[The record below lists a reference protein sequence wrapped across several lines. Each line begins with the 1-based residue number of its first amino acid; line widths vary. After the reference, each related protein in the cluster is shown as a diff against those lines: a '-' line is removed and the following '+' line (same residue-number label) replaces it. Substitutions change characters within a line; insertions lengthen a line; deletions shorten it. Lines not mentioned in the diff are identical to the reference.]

1 MLRRRSPLFHAII
14 KELKKNGLA
23 VSGADSFKI
32 KQELAV
38 CDILS
43 LLHFALLP
51 SDNLS
56 LAEALRSPLFN
67 LSEQDLFALAYGRGD
82 KTLWQVLQE
91 KQTDY
96 QSAHDILRDILA
108 HTDFLRP
115 YEMIERILIHHGGRK
130 KMIARLGEEIEDA
143 LDELLAQALKFET
156 SNAAS
161 LSGFLQWFAADDLTI
176 KRALDGQLNQI
187 RVMTIHGAKGLE
199 SPLVILPD
207 TAERRTPNT
216 DKILKTDE
224 GILVWASRKDEA
236 SQAQLV
242 LAERNKQKRAEEEL
256 RLLYV
261 AMTRAESWLIICGA
275 GSRGQSGET
284 WYDLVEAAMRGQ
296 SVAYDLAGQT
306 IQRLETGDWQQVD
319 APDAPAQKSA
329 PTPATEK
336 PNWTQTKPASS
347 PRPAQPLSPSRL
359 LPDTHTEDTI
369 DIKPRE
375 QEYLPAQ
382 TPAQTAA
389 QNAAKSWGLGVHL
402 LLEHLPNYP
411 PDQWQGIATALLSD
425 APDPDQTPAIIKQ
438 ATNLLGDKTLAFL
451 FGKNSRAEIG
461 ITAPNIAPLL
471 KNHAMRGYIDR
482 LIIDP
487 TRILAVDYKSHST
500 PPTSPETT
508 PDSILAQMGAYHY
521 GLGQIYPDRD
531 IETAILWTRTAALM
545 PLPKDLIY
553 AALEKIKPLDLAP
566 KTD

>member
-1 MLRRRSPLFHAII
+1 
-14 KELKKNGLA
+14 
-23 VSGADSFKI
+23 
-32 KQELAV
+32 QELAV

-67 LSEQDLFALAYGRGD
+67 LSEQDLFALAYGRDD

-96 QSAHDILRDILA
+96 QSTHDILRDILA

-216 DKILKTDE
+216 DKILKTDD
-224 GILVWASRKDEA
+224 GMLVWASRKDEA
-236 SQAQLV
+236 SQAQLA

-296 SVAYDLAGQT
+296 SVAYDLSGQN

-319 APDAPAQKSA
+319 APDSPVQ
-329 PTPATEK
+329 TPATEK

-359 LPDTHTEDTI
+359 LPDTHTEGAI

-375 QEYLPAQ
+375 
-382 TPAQTAA
+382 
-389 QNAAKSWGLGVHL
+389 
-402 LLEHLPNYP
+402 
-411 PDQWQGIATALLSD
+411 
-425 APDPDQTPAIIKQ
+425 
-438 ATNLLGDKTLAFL
+438 
-451 FGKNSRAEIG
+451 
-461 ITAPNIAPLL
+461 
-471 KNHAMRGYIDR
+471 
-482 LIIDP
+482 
-487 TRILAVDYKSHST
+487 
-500 PPTSPETT
+500 
-508 PDSILAQMGAYHY
+508 
-521 GLGQIYPDRD
+521 
-531 IETAILWTRTAALM
+531 
-545 PLPKDLIY
+545 
-553 AALEKIKPLDLAP
+553 
-566 KTD
+566 